1 MRHSSTVRNDYF
13 FLAFFELKRFDFT
26 FLLQDDDDANSG
38 IHFVATGGSYKR
50 SNSQLRGRPISS
62 HSSNDHH
69 HHLNNQSVASSLNR
83 VGSVTSILKNLFKR
97 TGGTSA
103 QSAGDGECLFIS
115 SQIGHN
121 TMFYFIPSE
130 EMIWVA
136 RAPPGLTEIMCH
148 KQSIAVII

>member
-1 MRHSSTVRNDYF
+1 VHIIMIKSLIAYATQFVTTADSFSSPRK
-13 FLAFFELKRFDFT
+13 FLGRKRFDFA

-103 QSAGDGECLFIS
+103 QSAGDGECRFIS
-115 SQIGHN
+115 SQ
-121 TMFYFIPSE
+121 
-130 EMIWVA
+130 
-136 RAPPGLTEIMCH
+136 
-148 KQSIAVII
+148 K